1 VSSSGSGKRGL
12 CGNLYDNWSDLLC
25 LAIYVPGLK
34 LSFRLDAG
42 ASEFACAN
50 RRSHRLHSLHGLP
63 PVQTATKMCGAS
75 DGDAVHRQVSWLV
88 PQERTAVS
96 QPPLPLP
103 ESRAM
108 KGQARR
114 ARRPTKSKTQQLAGK
129 DSSPTVEVRRSSRR
143 TRTVTAYRERDTI
156 VVLIPQ
162 RMSKADEQTFVRDMV
177 EKVLAREARATAPR
191 SDEALALRAQ
201 QLAATYLMPALDQM
215 PEPAGVFWVTNQQQ
229 RWGSCTPSTRL
240 IRLSHRLQPMPS
252 WVVDYVLLHELA
264 HLVEPVHS
272 EPFWSLVNRYPE
284 AEKAKGYLE
293 GYLAGEGRP
302 ADESDVD

>member
-1 VSSSGSGKRGL
+1 
-12 CGNLYDNWSDLLC
+12 
-25 LAIYVPGLK
+25 
-34 LSFRLDAG
+34 
-42 ASEFACAN
+42 
-50 RRSHRLHSLHGLP
+50 
-63 PVQTATKMCGAS
+63 M
-75 DGDAVHRQVSWLV
+75 
-88 PQERTAVS
+88 
-96 QPPLPLP
+96 
-103 ESRAM
+103 
-108 KGQARR
+108 
-114 ARRPTKSKTQQLAGK
+114 AGK
-129 DSSPTVEVRRSSRR
+129 DSSLTVEVRRSSRR

-215 PEPAGVFWVTNQQQ
+215 PEPAGAFWVTNQQQ

-264 HLVEPVHS
+264 HLVEPAHS

-293 GYLAGEGRP
+293 GYLAGEGRT